1 MEKGVEGRYVS
12 IEQLKE
18 LENGSTQWL
27 MVTAGSAGGMI
38 PGFLV
43 EASMDS
49 KIAEVGQ
56 FLHPICC
63 CSQVLQDVP
72 HFIHWLQSKRKQ
84 SDSAAAP
91 ATT

>member
-56 FLHPICC
+56 FLIWFVVLTSLAG
-63 CSQVLQDVP
+63 CSPLHSLVAIEAEAER
-72 HFIHWLQSKRKQ
+72 FCSSTR
-84 SDSAAAP
+84 
-91 ATT
+91 